1 MMRRSFAAALGA
13 AFVLLA
19 PSFAHA
25 VTIERVVSP
34 LGIEAWLVR
43 EPAIPMVALNF
54 AFPGGAAQDSDDKAG
69 TANLT
74 TDMLDEGAGE
84 LDSRTFHERLE
95 SRAIEMSFST
105 GRDYVYGSLRTLN
118 DNRAE
123 AVDLLRLALT
133 APRFDVEPLERVRAQ
148 ELSGLRR
155 ETTSPNALASR
166 RWWAT
171 AFPGHPYGR
180 ETKGTL
186 ESLPRVTADDL
197 RDYAKRVF
205 VREGLKIAIV
215 GDIDAKAA
223 GEMVDRLF
231 GSLPMKGDLRPV
243 PAIVAGGS
251 GKRLVIDVDVPQAV
265 VTFGAPGL
273 GRGDPDFMA
282 AYIANHIL
290 GGGTF
295 SSRLYREVR
304 EKRGLAYGV
313 SEQLVWY
320 RQSAVVIGGTQVRA
334 DRTGDAL
341 TIIEDEIKRM
351 AAEGPTAE
359 ELAKAK
365 SYLKGS
371 YVLGLDT
378 STKIASQL
386 VQIQIDNLGMDYV
399 TRRDGLI
406 DAVTLDDVKRA
417 AKKLFGQGLLVTIAG
432 RPKGVTP
439 VGQ

>member
-1 MMRRSFAAALGA
+1 MRSLATALIA
-13 AFVLLA
+13 TFVACA

-25 VTIERVVSP
+25 VAIERVVSP

-54 AFPGGAAQDSDDKAG
+54 AIPGGSSQDSDEKSGA
-69 TANLT
+69 TNLAA
-74 TDMLDEGAGE
+74 DMLDEGAGD
-84 LDSRTFHERLE
+84 LDSRTYHERLE
-95 SRAIEMSFST
+95 NRAIELNFSV
-105 GRDYVYGSLRTLN
+105 GRDYTYGSLRTLN

-133 APRFDVEPLERVRAQ
+133 APRFDAEPLERVRAQ

-155 ETTSPNALASR
+155 ETTSPNSIASQ

-171 AFPGHPYGR
+171 AYPNHPYGR

-186 ESLPRVTADDL
+186 ETVARLSADDL
-197 RDYAKRVF
+197 RDVMKRTF
-205 VREGLKIAIV
+205 AREGLKIAIV

-223 GEMVDRLF
+223 GDMIDKLF
-231 GSLPMKGDLRPV
+231 GSLPAKGDLRPV
-243 PAIVAGGS
+243 PEAAAAGA
-251 GKRLVIDVDVPQAV
+251 GKRLVFDVDVPQAV
-265 VTFGAPGL
+265 VTFGMPGL
-273 GRGDPDFMA
+273 ARSDKDFMA
-282 AYIANHIL
+282 GYIANHIL
-290 GGGTF
+290 GGGSF
-295 SSRLYREVR
+295 SSRLYKEVR

-313 SEQLVWY
+313 SEQLVWFKK
-320 RQSAVVIGGTQVRA
+320 SAVVIGGTQVRA

-341 TIIEDEIKRM
+341 AIIEQEIKRF
-351 AAEGPTAE
+351 AEEGPTAE
-359 ELAKAK
+359 EVAKAK

-406 DAVTLDDVKRA
+406 DAVTNDDVKRV
-417 AKKLFGQGLLVTIAG
+417 AKRLFGQGMLVTIAG
-432 RPKGVTP
+432 KPKGVTP

>member
-1 MMRRSFAAALGA
+1 MMLRSFATAVAA
-13 AFVLLA
+13 AFLALA
-19 PSFAHA
+19 PGFAHA
-25 VTIERVVSP
+25 VVIEKVVSP
-34 LGIEAWLVR
+34 SGIEAWLVR

-54 AFPGGAAQDSDDKAG
+54 AFPGGSSQDTDEKSGA
-69 TANLT
+69 ANLT
-74 TDMLDEGAGE
+74 ADMLDEGAGD

-95 SRAIEMSFST
+95 SRAIEMSFSV
-105 GRDYVYGSLRTLN
+105 GRDYTYGSLRTLN

-123 AVDLLRLALT
+123 AVELLRLALT
-133 APRFDVEPLERVRAQ
+133 APRFDAEPLERVRAQ
-148 ELSGLRR
+148 ELAGLRR
-155 ETTSPNALASR
+155 ETTSPNSIASK
-166 RWWAT
+166 RWWAA
-171 AFPGHPYGR
+171 AFPNHPYGR
-180 ETKGTL
+180 ESKGTL
-186 ESLPRVTADDL
+186 DTVPRLTADDL
-197 RDYAKRVF
+197 RDVVKRTF
-205 VREGLKIAIV
+205 ARDGLKIAIV

-223 GEMVDRLF
+223 GELVDKVF
-231 GSLPMKGDLRPV
+231 GSLPQKGNLRPV
-243 PAIVAGGS
+243 PPLPAAGL
-251 GKRLVIDVDVPQAV
+251 GKRLVFDVDVPQAV

-273 GRGDPDFMA
+273 ARSDKDFMA
-282 AYIANHIL
+282 GYIANHIL

-313 SEQLVWY
+313 SEQLVWFK
-320 RQSAVVIGGTQVRA
+320 QSAVVIGGTQVRA

-341 TIIEDEIKRM
+341 TIIEQETKRM
-351 AAEGPTAE
+351 ADEGPTAE

-399 TRRDGLI
+399 TRRDSLI
-406 DAVTLDDVKRA
+406 DAVTLDDVKRVS
-417 AKKLFGQGLLVTIAG
+417 KTLFGQGMLVTIAG